1 MIENTVGAGIFGSM
15 MTFGTNVA
23 EAGRE
28 DPHFSPSDPRKIDV
42 IHFLVLKKGETPV
55 GDDALLSSLRMVDQA
70 MVVDESSC
78 AC

>member
-1 MIENTVGAGIFGSM
+1 

-28 DPHFSPSDPRKIDV
+28 DPHFFPSDPRKIDV

-55 GDDALLSSLRMVDQA
+55 GDDELDNLPEDYEVAKAGSLIFTYLY
-70 MVVDESSC
+70 SLHWGW
-78 AC
+78 